1 MDPKNNINLFDE
13 EELFISASDGTFD
26 SEALEEYEEYVKNL
40 IGELED
46 SNDLKM

>member
-13 EELFISASDGTFD
+13 EELFISASDGIFD
-26 SEALEEYEEYVKNL
+26 SEVIEEYEEFVKKFM
-40 IGELED
+40 GELED